1 MFTYVVGGLK
11 LTWICENDLCSQKSH
26 QFAPFD
32 AEGFRHDHDE
42 RISPGSAHHR
52 KADARISGAC
62 LDDCLSRLEVALFFG
77 PFYRS
82 KGEAILDGSTWVRSL
97 ALDINVDAGRSHSLK
112 LNDGCL
118 SNGLGDGGVD
128 R

>member
-1 MFTYVVGGLK
+1 MVDRLK
-11 LTWICENDLCSQKSH
+11 LTWICQDDLCSEKSH

-32 AEGFRHDHDE
+32 AEGFRHDHDK
-42 RISPGSAHHR
+42 RVAPSSAHHR
-52 KADARISGAC
+52 KANACISGAC
-62 LDDCLSRLEVALFFG
+62 LDDCLPRLKVALLLG

-97 ALDINVDAGRSHSLK
+97 ALDINIDASRSHSLE
-112 LNDGCL
+112 LYDGSL
-118 SNGLGDGGVD
+118 SDSLGDGGMD